1 MLVPKFW
8 AEASAKHRQR
18 GKQVTVR
25 RFGWSN
31 DSADEAQRNAQQRAD
46 EALVRI
52 VAGEKLLRREP
63 KVPYNG
69 AEGVPIREEVI
80 ERHGESVIT
89 RNIYGARCLNTPDV
103 LFADIDFSTAPGL
116 RFTLAVMLVLAVT
129 AGLAGWWVRGGSL
142 ALLSGSMA
150 LLFGF
155 SLARMLRAGYLRL
168 TGGAEGQARRRVER
182 FMAAH
187 PDWQLRLYRSP
198 AGFRAL
204 VLHRR
209 FDPGEPA
216 VNEFFRALGADPV
229 YVQMCQRQQCFR
241 ARVSPKPWRIG
252 IAAHIRPRPG
262 VWPVQPEHMPAR
274 ERWIEDYERRAR
286 DFASCRFVAAFG
298 KGRVD
303 RDADDVRALHDE
315 FCRSDYDLP
324 LA

>member
-1 MLVPKFW
+1 MLVPKYW

-31 DSADEAQRNAQQRAD
+31 DSAEEAQRNAQSRAD
-46 EALVRI
+46 EALTRV

-69 AEGVPIREEVI
+69 AEGVPIREEVL
-80 ERHGESVIT
+80 ERHGDTVIT

-103 LFADIDFSTAPGL
+103 LFADIDFATGPRL
-116 RFTLAVMLVLAVT
+116 RFVLVVMLALAAT
-129 AGLAGWWVRGGSL
+129 AVLAGWYFRGGYL
-142 ALLSGSMA
+142 ALLSGLMA
-150 LLFGF
+150 LLVGY
-155 SLARMLRAGYLRL
+155 SLAQMLHAAYLRL
-168 TGGAEGQARRRVER
+168 TGGVEAQARRHVEG
-182 FMAAH
+182 FMRAH
-187 PDWQLRLYRSP
+187 PDWHLRLYRSP

-209 FDPGEPA
+209 FDPAEAA
-216 VNEFFRALGADPV
+216 VGEFFRALGADPV
-229 YVQMCQRQQCFR
+229 YVRMCQRQQCFR
-241 ARVSPKPWRIG
+241 ARISPKPWRIG
-252 IAAHIRPRPG
+252 IAAHIRSRPG
-262 VWPVQPEHMPAR
+262 VWPVQPEHLPER

-298 KGRVD
+298 QGRID